1 MSDRRVDKP
10 GPKPRLYGSTVGN
23 PGLRACKPTLAGLP
37 TIVANAGVSE
47 VSPLVCRCFNQK
59 ARQCLTN
66 FGVLLFGHP
75 PPPQEPQRDPRV
87 PGMLWATGGKTISP
101 VAPGASKR
109 TTDTHQSGSKTCSR
123 SVGRGG
129 GSRMP
134 TLYILRH
141 RSAPN
146 EPWCEPQGACK
157 PAAVRKLRSK
167 ECWSTSQGRLLP
179 TEPNGRRQPAWADAV
194 AAVPFLVR
202 AASRSP
208 PILRTSAHSA

>member
-1 MSDRRVDKP
+1 MQVQRCPTEGSTNRSRNLV
-10 GPKPRLYGSTVGN
+10 STVGN

-75 PPPQEPQRDPRV
+75 PPPPPSPKSPNGI

-109 TTDTHQSGSKTCSR
+109 TKDTHQSGSKTCSR

-129 GSRMP
+129 GQEWQLFTYYVTGVHQMSPGASRKE
-134 TLYILRH
+134 LVSLLLCASFARK
-141 RSAPN
+141 SA
-146 EPWCEPQGACK
+146 
-157 PAAVRKLRSK
+157 
-167 ECWSTSQGRLLP
+167 
-179 TEPNGRRQPAWADAV
+179 GRRRKAACCPPSRTADDN
-194 AAVPFLVR
+194 
-202 AASRSP
+202 
-208 PILRTSAHSA
+208 LRGPTPWLPCPS